1 MDASSLLRQGLS
13 LPQSSPPSPPSAPS
27 AQPPALPRAR
37 SPTAAPA
44 RFAAPRICPPASASS
59 ALAHRSL
66 LPLAR
71 PPAAAAHRAR
81 TREREMRAAG
91 SGHRRAGGGGGVAC
105 GLFDFSLP
113 LFPGWGGEHGRRRL
127 RLLRGVRFACSH
139 ASLRLASFQV
149 APTVRVSPR
158 RGAPSTDR
166 CDTRDPAA
174 GGGDWRVGP
183 VSNTWTLLSIAVPDR

>member
-44 RFAAPRICPPASASS
+44 RFAAHRIRPPASA

-71 PPAAAAHRAR
+71 PPGAAAYLARA
-81 TREREMRAAG
+81 TEREMRALDLEAG
-91 SGHRRAGGGGGVAC
+91 EWVEVEPSRRDALRVGSIC
-105 GLFDFSLP
+105 RLSLP
-113 LFPGWGGEHGRRRL
+113 LFPLGSTEHGRKQQ
-127 RLLRGVRFACSH
+127 GEG
-139 ASLRLASFQV
+139 SLRLARTPRFALLPV
-149 APTVRVSPR
+149 PVPVPPTVRVRPR

-166 CDTRDPAA
+166 CGRA
-174 GGGDWRVGP
+174 
-183 VSNTWTLLSIAVPDR
+183 